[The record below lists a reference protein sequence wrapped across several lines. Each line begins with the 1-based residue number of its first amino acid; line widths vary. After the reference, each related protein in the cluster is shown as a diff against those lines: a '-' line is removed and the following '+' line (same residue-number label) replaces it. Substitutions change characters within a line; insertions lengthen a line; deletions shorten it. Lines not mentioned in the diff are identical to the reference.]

1 LTSLEIGSELKE
13 RFPGLRVLVSQVG
26 SVRVGKR
33 SEELEEFK
41 SQLLE
46 QVRGDRELEE
56 LKDDP
61 IFRVYRD
68 FFWRVGIDP
77 TKNRPA
83 GEALVR
89 RVLRGKPIP
98 TINTLVDAYNLA
110 SIKTGIALAAFDLD
124 RLAGDLEMRLALEGE
139 EFLGIGMD
147 KPMAL
152 EGNEVV
158 ISDAEKL
165 MAIYPYR
172 DADSTKVTGATE
184 NVLLLVCGV
193 PGIDEDALRGA
204 EKTAVEY
211 ITRFCGGER

>member
-1 LTSLEIGSELKE
+1 MSLEISADLKG
-13 RFPGLRVLVSQVG
+13 RFPWLQVLVSRIGGVK
-26 SVRVGKR
+26 VKRR

-41 SQLLE
+41 GQLLE
-46 QVRGDRELEE
+46 QVKKERELGA
-56 LKDDP
+56 LKDDL
-61 IFRVYRD
+61 IFRAYRD

-110 SIKTGIALAAFDLD
+110 SVKTGIAIAAFDAD
-124 RLAGDLEMRLALEGE
+124 RLKGGLEMRLARAGE
-139 EFLGIGMD
+139 EFLGIGMK

-165 MAIYPYR
+165 AAIYPYR

-184 NVLLLVCGV
+184 NVLLLICGV
-193 PGIDEDALRGA
+193 PGIGEGTLRDA